1 MDLSSLTISV
11 PTAIAIVGCFIGLMT
26 FLGNRDKNK
35 GEQVKLLTSIDGR
48 LSAIEKNTE
57 AQGKHLEK
65 HDSEIHEIDTRVAV
79 LENSKPTKR
88 KK

>member
-11 PTAIAIVGCFIGLMT
+11 PTVIAIVGCFIGVMT

-35 GEQVKLLTSIDGR
+35 SEQVKLLTSIDGR
-48 LSAIEKNTE
+48 LSTIEKNTE

-65 HDSEIHEIDTRVAV
+65 HDDEIHGLDNRVAV
-79 LENSKPTKR
+79 LESKPSR
-88 KK
+88 KKGK

>member
-11 PTAIAIVGCFIGLMT
+11 PTAIAIVGCFIGVMT
-26 FLGNRDKNK
+26 FFGNRDKNK

-65 HDSEIHEIDTRVAV
+65 HDEEIHGIDTRVAV
-79 LENSKPTKR
+79 LESKPNGKKR
-88 KK
+88 K